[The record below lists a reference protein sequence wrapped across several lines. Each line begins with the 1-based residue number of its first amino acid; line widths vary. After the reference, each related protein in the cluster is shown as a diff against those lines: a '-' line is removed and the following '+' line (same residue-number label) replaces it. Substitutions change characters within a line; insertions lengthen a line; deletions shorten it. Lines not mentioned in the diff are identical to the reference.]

1 MILLAINSYCLPF
14 FKNIVVSGLDIIK
27 QKLEDVLTKNQVS
40 LKKAFQL
47 SLPNI
52 SDELLQVGIITKSVQ
67 EEPTYDKIIR
77 CFLVG
82 IDFIDDQS
90 EIEKECD
97 RFLSA
102 LSNVGG
108 PVARASHMLRKEW
121 KKAIE

>member
-1 MILLAINSYCLPF
+1 MFTI
-14 FKNIVVSGLDIIK
+14 FKNIVVSGLDIVK

-47 SLPNI
+47 SLSDI

-108 PVARASHMLRKEW
+108 PVARASNMLRKKW